1 MEVAHHISLK
11 PWHTFGMDVKAQ
23 QYVRI
28 SHIHQLAECSPLEGP
43 RYILGGGSNVLPTDD
58 IEGTVL
64 HNALLGIQQIN
75 ADDLYI
81 WYEVASGEPWHPWV
95 MYTLKAGLS
104 GLENLALIPGTVGAA
119 PIQNIGAYGVEAKD
133 SITQVTYWDFENQ
146 QLHTLSREECQF
158 GYRESIFKHA
168 LKDRA
173 FITSVTFKL
182 HRTPQLRTSYGA
194 IGQEL
199 EKRNLLHPTPMD
211 VAQAVMHIRQSK
223 LPDPAKIGNAGSF
236 FKNPTI
242 DKATFE
248 LLRQTYSTL
257 PGYEAGPEHMK
268 VPAGWLI
275 EQAGWKGYRKGDAGV
290 HAQQA
295 LVLVNYGQATGHEID
310 TLANDIVADIHQ
322 KFGISLGREVQV
334 WP

>member
-28 SHIHQLAECSPLEGP
+28 SHLQQLAECSRLEGP

-58 IEGTVL
+58 IGGTVL
-64 HNALLGIQQIN
+64 HNGLLGIQQIN
-75 ADDLYI
+75 ADDQHI

-95 MYTLKAGLS
+95 LYTLEVGLS

-133 SITQVTYWDFENQ
+133 SITQVTFWDFETQ
-146 QLHTLSREECQF
+146 QLHTLSQEECQF

-182 HRTPQLRTSYGA
+182 NKTPQLRTSYGA

-199 EKRNLLHPTPMD
+199 EKRNIVHPTPMD

-223 LPDPAKIGNAGSF
+223 LPDPAQIGNAGSF
-236 FKNPTI
+236 FKNPTL

-248 LLRQTYSTL
+248 LLKQTYSTL

-322 KFGISLGREVQV
+322 KFGITLGREVQV

>member
-1 MEVAHHISLK
+1 MEVEHHISLK

-28 SHIHQLAECSPLEGP
+28 SHLHQLAECSQIDGP

-58 IEGTVL
+58 IAGTVL

-75 ADDLYI
+75 ADDQHI

-95 MYTLKAGLS
+95 LHTLEAGLS

-133 SITQVTYWDFENQ
+133 SIIQVTYWDFQTQ
-146 QLHTLSREECQF
+146 QLHTLSQEECQF

-168 LKDRA
+168 LKDKA

-199 EKRNLLHPTPMD
+199 EKRNILHPTPMD

-223 LPDPAKIGNAGSF
+223 LPDPAQIGNAGSF

-242 DKATFE
+242 DKATYE
-248 LLRQTYSTL
+248 LLKQTYSTL
-257 PGYEAGPEHMK
+257 PGYDAGPEHMK
-268 VPAGWLI
+268 IPAGWLI
-275 EQAGWKGYRKGDAGV
+275 EQTGWKGYRKGDAGV
-290 HAQQA
+290 HTQQA

-310 TLANDIVADIHQ
+310 TLANDIVVDIYQ
-322 KFGISLGREVQV
+322 KFGILLSREVQV